1 MPKKFDP
8 DERFTLHPHEGEE
21 VIKKVLDTPKGEP
34 PDEDEAE
41 DPSPA

>member
-8 DERFTLHPHEGEE
+8 DERFTLAPLEGEQ

-34 PDEDEAE
+34 PDEDDEQ
-41 DPSPA
+41 DDDR